1 MIPKLVRFSDLPTEL
16 ALLIFKYAAQP
27 TFAQPETYATKNPYS
42 SAISLSCVSKFVRR
56 IVLPEILHTVLL
68 PEDRHIA
75 AFERALRMQ
84 KTYIDQEQQ
93 DLIFDYTSCVRRIW
107 IGEIRM
113 LLSTPN
119 DPFGPD
125 CDVLDATLLAP
136 LILAVPSLAIDCTS
150 LNILSVC
157 LAQACNPHLGFNLDD
172 RNSPLPWNTKSLT
185 LSGDFFLYQWQG
197 FIAGIRGYSFI
208 ASIPHFTSLYSSIFP
223 HYQRFYREPPEGME
237 SQDSGTYTVPF
248 LMARA
253 PFKKLE
259 TFSVVIPS
267 SANDTEVEL
276 VTLPASSGL
285 LPEPLTLEEIKS
297 YVGTPTGLLPS
308 SSLPV
313 SCSRQLCLHCLDCE
327 KMWVCGYEG
336 PGPLTQVSA

>member
-16 ALLIFKYAAQP
+16 AILILKYAAQP

-42 SAISLSCVSKFVRR
+42 SAISLSCVSKLVRR

-68 PEDRHIA
+68 PKQRHVV

-93 DLIFDYTSCVRRIW
+93 DLIFDYTSCVRRVW
-107 IGEIRM
+107 IGYIRM
-113 LLSTPN
+113 LLSSPN
-119 DPFGPD
+119 DPFEPD
-125 CDVLDATLLAP
+125 WDVLDTTLLAP
-136 LILAVPSLAIDCTS
+136 VILAVPSLAINCDSVS
-150 LNILSVC
+150 LLSVC
-157 LAQACNPHLGFNLDD
+157 LAQACKPHLGFNLDD
-172 RNSPLPWNTKSLT
+172 RNSPLPWNTKSFT
-185 LSGDFFLYQWQG
+185 LSGGFLGHWRG
-197 FIAGIRGYSFI
+197 FMSTIPVYSFL
-208 ASIPHFTSLYSSIFP
+208 ASISHFTSLYSSMRP
-223 HYQRFYREPPEGME
+223 HYEHFYGEPADEME
-237 SQDSGTYTVPF
+237 SQDSENYTVPF

-253 PFKKLE
+253 PFKKLQ
-259 TFSVVIPS
+259 TFSIITWS

-276 VTLPASSGL
+276 VTFPASSGL

-297 YVGTPTGLLPS
+297 YAGFPTGLLPS
-308 SSLPV
+308 FPLPV
-313 SCSRQLCLHCLDCE
+313 SCSRELCTHCLDCE